1 MAPWQILGLS
11 VVKGLARLHGGR
23 LEIAS
28 QLGHGTTTTILLP
41 LASAKGESGDALGQN
56 PAVTAA

>member
-1 MAPWQILGLS
+1 

-28 QLGHGTTTTILLP
+28 KLGRGTTTTILLP
-41 LASAKGESGDALGQN
+41 LGRAKGESGGGSGQDKT
-56 PAVTAA
+56 VTAA